1 MLQLSSVRGKLSW
14 PVVLVALLFLLA
26 AAAAVLGLWPARR
39 QAAELSS
46 QISMLEGREEQLLLA
61 IGERSTLERRQQ
73 ELQESLEVW
82 AKTLP
87 TQYDLPRVLQAL
99 DDLASSFGFT
109 MQALEH
115 VPLAL
120 KAGVQ
125 TGIFSLSLQL
135 ETDDTVPGYLA
146 QLQGIFPSLHLKQVV
161 LGYLGENRYALA
173 LQGDL
178 EVVIV
183 QPGAALG
190 WEPPQVEREGTA
202 RLAAGAFGVA
212 FERVG
217 AFINGGVQLLGIVD
231 MVDSRMALIA
241 HDGEKR
247 WVKQGD
253 RLGSAVVTGISPNTV
268 LLDVDGVQLKLT
280 LGG

>member
-120 KAGVQ
+120 KAG
-125 TGIFSLSLQL
+125 GPNGNLFP
-135 ETDDTVPGYLA
+135 VP
-146 QLQGIFPSLHLKQVV
+146 
-161 LGYLGENRYALA
+161 
-173 LQGDL
+173 
-178 EVVIV
+178 
-183 QPGAALG
+183 
-190 WEPPQVEREGTA
+190 
-202 RLAAGAFGVA
+202 AAG
-212 FERVG
+212 
-217 AFINGGVQLLGIVD
+217 
-231 MVDSRMALIA
+231 
-241 HDGEKR
+241 DG
-247 WVKQGD
+247 
-253 RLGSAVVTGISPNTV
+253 
-268 LLDVDGVQLKLT
+268 
-280 LGG
+280 